1 MIPSS
6 VYGAIPII
14 LWIVILLLS
23 TAGILFWLYRPGRL
37 TSAEPR
43 EGSEAREIP
52 EAGGPATDS
61 GLAQIPYTTQTIEGF
76 AAEELKLAFGVIRFD
91 YQIRDEHAAVL
102 SRVDEAADL
111 SVHQKDYFPRR
122 PMLLPKLMQA
132 LNDPE
137 VSRESLVKLILEDPA
152 IAGGVLQQAN
162 TAFYRVSPARVDNI
176 DRAVWLLGTDGL
188 KRLMATAIMQPV
200 FRLPKGYFDSFAPLT
215 WEHAQRAAAAAECH
229 AKHNGESDPFVAQ
242 LLAVLEP
249 LARIV
254 IFRLTTEKYRESP
267 NILPRAEVFIR
278 AMQRHSAR
286 VALRIA
292 AAWEMSDQSTNA
304 LREQAKRVSP
314 QNMLPLSQAVYFAS
328 LAATLSVLVSR
339 DKVTQDAAVN
349 SLVEQGMPRE
359 DAHALIA
366 TALISHQPG

>member
-1 MIPSS
+1 M
-6 VYGAIPII
+6 YGESLII

-23 TAGILFWLYRPGRL
+23 TVGVLLWLYRPGRL
-37 TSAEPR
+37 SSVRNRDASANVD
-43 EGSEAREIP
+43 GSHAN
-52 EAGGPATDS
+52 GQATD
-61 GLAQIPYTTQTIEGF
+61 AVPPQIPYATEAIDGF
-76 AAEELKLAFGVIRFD
+76 GAEELKLAFGVNRFD
-91 YQIRDEHAAVL
+91 YQIRDEHASVL
-102 SRVDEAADL
+102 SRIDEAADE
-111 SVHQKDYFPRR
+111 SVHQRDYFPRR

-162 TAFYRVSPARVDNI
+162 SAFYRVSPARVDNI

-188 KRLMATAIMQPV
+188 KRIMATAIMQPV
-200 FRLPKGYFDSFAPLT
+200 FKLPKGYFDAFAPLT
-215 WEHAQRAAAAAECH
+215 WEHAQRAAAAAERH
-229 AKHNGESDPFVAQ
+229 SKFDGDSDPFVAQ

-254 IFRLTTEKYRESP
+254 IFRLATEKYRESP

-292 AAWEMSDQSTNA
+292 AAWEMSDQSTNT
-304 LREQAKRVSP
+304 LREQAKRVP
-314 QNMLPLSQAVYFAS
+314 PETMLPLSRSVYFAN
-328 LAATLSVLVSR
+328 LAATLAVLVSR
-339 DKVTQDAAVN
+339 DKVTQDAAVEA
-349 SLVEQGMPRE
+349 LVAQGLPQQ
-359 DAHALIA
+359 DANALIE
-366 TALISHQPG
+366 TALISHESA

>member
-1 MIPSS
+1 MHGESL
-6 VYGAIPII
+6 II
-14 LWIVILLLS
+14 LWIVILLLIA
-23 TAGILFWLYRPGRL
+23 AGILFWLYRPGRL
-37 TSAEPR
+37 TAIHNRSASD
-43 EGSEAREIP
+43 GKSGANLQ
-52 EAGGPATDS
+52 ASDS
-61 GLAQIPYTTQTIEGF
+61 APAQIPYTTEVIESYV
-76 AAEELKLAFGVIRFD
+76 AEELKLAFGVSRFD

-102 SRVDEAADL
+102 SQIDEAADE
-111 SVHQKDYFPRR
+111 SVHQRDYFPRR

-188 KRLMATAIMQPV
+188 KRIMATAIMQPV

-215 WEHAQRAAAAAECH
+215 WEHAQRAAAAAERCS
-229 AKHNGESDPFVAQ
+229 KHGGQSDPFVAQ

-292 AAWEMSDQSTNA
+292 AAWEMSDQSTNT

-314 QNMLPLSQAVYFAS
+314 ETMLPLSQAVYFAN
-328 LAATLSVLVSR
+328 LAATLAVLVSR
-339 DKVTQDAAVN
+339 NKITQHAAIN
-349 SLVEQGMPRE
+349 TLVEQGMPQV
-359 DAHALIA
+359 DASALIE
-366 TALISHQPG
+366 TALISHDPA

>member
-1 MIPSS
+1 
-6 VYGAIPII
+6 VYGELAII
-14 LWIVILLLS
+14 LWIVILLLT
-23 TAGILFWLYRPGRL
+23 TAGILLWLYRPGRL
-37 TSAEPR
+37 TSIHNRDA
-43 EGSEAREIP
+43 SENGET
-52 EAGGPATDS
+52 EANFEALDS
-61 GLAQIPYTTQTIEGF
+61 APGQIPYTTEAIDGF
-76 AAEELKLAFGVIRFD
+76 GAEELKLAFGVNRFD
-91 YQIRDEHAAVL
+91 YQIRDEHATVL
-102 SRVDEAADL
+102 ARVDEAADQ
-111 SVHQKDYFPRR
+111 SVHQRDYFPRR

-137 VSRESLVKLILEDPA
+137 VSREALVKLILEDPA

-162 TAFYRVSPARVDNI
+162 TAFYRVSPARVDNL

-200 FRLPKGYFDSFAPLT
+200 FRLPKGYFDSFAPMT
-215 WEHAQRAAAAAECH
+215 WEHAQRAAAAAERYS
-229 AKHNGESDPFVAQ
+229 KHDGESDPFVAQ
-242 LLAVLEP
+242 LLALLEP

-304 LREQAKRVSP
+304 LREQAKRVP
-314 QNMLPLSQAVYFAS
+314 PETMLPLSRAVYFAN
-328 LAATLSVLVSR
+328 LAATLAVLVTR
-339 DKVTQDAAVN
+339 NKVTHDAAVN
-349 SLVEQGMPRE
+349 TLVEQGIPQQ
-359 DAHALIA
+359 DANALIE
-366 TALISHQPG
+366 TALISHEPV

>member
-1 MIPSS
+1 
-6 VYGAIPII
+6 VYGESPII
-14 LWIVILLLS
+14 VWIVILLLIA
-23 TAGILFWLYRPGRL
+23 AGILFWLYRPGRL
-37 TSAEPR
+37 TSIHSRNASETGEAEASL
-43 EGSEAREIP
+43 E
-52 EAGGPATDS
+52 ATDS
-61 GLAQIPYTTQTIEGF
+61 ARGTIPYTTEAIESCG
-76 AAEELKLAFGVIRFD
+76 AEELKLAFGVNRFD

-102 SRVDEAADL
+102 SGVDEAADQ
-111 SVHQKDYFPRR
+111 SVHQRDYFPRR

-162 TAFYRVSPARVDNI
+162 TAFYRVSPARVDNL

-215 WEHAQRAAAAAECH
+215 WEHAQRAAAAAERYS
-229 AKHNGESDPFVAQ
+229 KHDGESDPFVAQ
-242 LLAVLEP
+242 LLALLEP

-286 VALRIA
+286 VASRIA

-304 LREQAKRVSP
+304 LREQAKRVP
-314 QNMLPLSQAVYFAS
+314 PETMLPLSRAVYFAN
-328 LAATLSVLVSR
+328 LAATLAVLVSR
-339 DKVTQDAAVN
+339 NKVTKDAAVN
-349 SLVEQGMPRE
+349 TLVEQGMLQE
-359 DAHALIA
+359 DANALIE
-366 TALISHQPG
+366 TALISHEPG